1 MQCDED
7 NDENV
12 RDENHTSA
20 MPPQHTKGFMLCC
33 STSTHTMIPGCRD
46 SDPGFSTGTVF
57 S

>member
-46 SDPGFSTGTVF
+46 SDSGFSTGTVF